1 METLPIACVIECFKR
16 VQNTILDENFAP
28 GTWFP
33 FKCFSIHVK
42 MCVLDVVSVMWANTV
57 MLLDG
62 KRPSAME
69 SVQICRFETFWVRTL
84 TPRTFRC
91 FNVHV
96 KTCVLLRSFAKI

>member
-1 METLPIACVIECFKR
+1 
-16 VQNTILDENFAP
+16 
-28 GTWFP
+28 
-33 FKCFSIHVK
+33 
-42 MCVLDVVSVMWANTV
+42 
-57 MLLDG
+57 MLRDR

>member
-1 METLPIACVIECFKR
+1 MIQGRSKH
-16 VQNTILDENFAP
+16 NF
-28 GTWFP
+28 GREFCTGNLVSVY
-33 FKCFSIHVK
+33 KCFSIHVK
-42 MCVLDVVSVMWANTV
+42 MCVLDVVSLMWANTV
-57 MLLDG
+57 ILRDR

-69 SVQICRFETFWVRTL
+69 SVQICRFETFWVTTL